1 MVDNDLDLGRIDP
14 INELDLDFHKT
25 YKLAKFQ
32 NFSLKT
38 ATCVPQKQVLT
49 NTHTKQ
55 VAVGQD
61 EETRREWKT
70 SSDQTVERFDQV

>member
-49 NTHTKQ
+49 NTHTK
-55 VAVGQD
+55 
-61 EETRREWKT
+61 KT
-70 SSDQTVERFDQV
+70 SGHTPVFGNMVNDATVKKRRTEPKTN